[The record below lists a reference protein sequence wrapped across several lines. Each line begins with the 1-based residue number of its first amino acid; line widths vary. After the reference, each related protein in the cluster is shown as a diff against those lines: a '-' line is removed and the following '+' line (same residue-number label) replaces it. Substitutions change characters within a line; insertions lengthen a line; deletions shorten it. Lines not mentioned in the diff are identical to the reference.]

1 MVTPLGIV
9 GWKGTWEW
17 EERNKLVPSKFT
29 PQTEHFKGK
38 QFQNF
43 CTMR

>member
-1 MVTPLGIV
+1 MVTPLGIA
-9 GWKGTWEW
+9 GWKGTREW
-17 EERNKLVPSKFT
+17 AERNKLVPSKFIA
-29 PQTEHFKGK
+29 QTEHFKGK